1 MHKTL
6 EFYNNFKTD
15 YTSSDFVDLSRKSN
29 ERKELV
35 QFRIS
40 NHKLMI
46 EIGTMMKSREII
58 DSSLL
63 VDQIKLKMKFLFDCP
78 KYSILRNEKFKQVTV
93 DDNS

>member
-1 MHKTL
+1 
-6 EFYNNFKTD
+6 
-15 YTSSDFVDLSRKSN
+15 
-29 ERKELV
+29 
-35 QFRIS
+35 
-40 NHKLMI
+40 MI